1 MPTREEL
8 TMLQHLPLEVKVAKT
23 QQRIREWVDFYGKD
37 GVYVSFSGGKDSTVL
52 LHLVRE
58 LYGNDIPAVFVDTGL
73 EYPEIKQFVKS
84 FENVEILRPKMGFV
98 DVITKYGYP
107 IIGKEVAERIDG
119 VKKYINSNGEKY
131 IEYYYQIN
139 QEYPLEIIKQF
150 YGDNLSKRYDF
161 SKWKPLLDVDFNIS
175 PKCCSVMKKTP
186 ANIYAK
192 ITGRNRIT
200 GMMAEESR
208 QRKTI
213 WLKKGCNAFDSK
225 IPASNPMAFWKNQ
238 DVLRYIKENSIPIC
252 SVYGDIVSICKG
264 DDHQYED
271 SLTGESLL
279 KTTGC
284 QRTGC
289 IFCAFG
295 AHSRGDTRFLDLKTT
310 HPKQYAYC
318 INGGEYI
325 DGIWKPNKQGLG
337 MGHVFDEVNKI
348 YGKDFIKYE

>member
-98 DVITKYGYP
+98 DVISKYGYP
-107 IIGKEVAERIDG
+107 LIGKEISESIYQYRLGYKSRIIKFNG
-119 VKKYINSNGEKY
+119 EYAKKYGAKYDYPKWIPLRDSN
-131 IEYYYQIN
+131 I
-139 QEYPLEIIKQF
+139 P
-150 YGDNLSKRYDF
+150 
-161 SKWKPLLDVDFNIS
+161 IS
-175 PKCCSVMKKTP
+175 HMCCSVMKKEPVKAYEKRTSKTP
-186 ANIYAK
+186 ILG
-192 ITGRNRIT
+192 TL
-200 GMMAEESR
+200 AEESILR
-208 QRKTI
+208 QTSWIKN
-213 WLKKGCNAFDSK
+213 GCNAFSSK
-225 IPASNPMAFWKNQ
+225 RPISQPLSFWAEQ
-238 DVLRYIKENSIPIC
+238 DVLQYIKQNNIPIC
-252 SVYGDIVSICKG
+252 SVYGDIITLDK
-264 DDHQYED
+264 DKNQYEA
-271 SLTGESLL
+271 SLTGEGKL

-295 AHSRGDTRFLDLKTT
+295 AHHDTRFLDLKTT
-310 HPKQYAYC
+310 HPKQYNYC
-318 INGGEYI
+318 MNGGEFV
-325 DGIWKPNKQGLG
+325 DGIWKPNKEGLG
-337 MGHVFDEVNKI
+337 MRYVFDRVNEI

>member
-37 GVYVSFSGGKDSTVL
+37 GVYASFSGGKDSTVL

-84 FENVEILRPKMGFV
+84 FENVEILKPKMGFI

-107 IIGKEVAERIDG
+107 IISKNVSRKIRDAKKGKEWALAFV
-119 VKKYINSNGEKY
+119 NGTAVNNNGDKSKFSVEKY
-131 IEYYYQIN
+131 
-139 QEYPLEIIKQF
+139 
-150 YGDNLSKRYDF
+150 
-161 SKWKPLLDVDFNIS
+161 KPLISADFNIS
-175 PKCCSVMKKTP
+175 EQCCTIMKKLP
-186 ANIYAK
+186 IHIYNKKNLMVAM
-192 ITGRNRIT
+192 TGQMT
-200 GMMAEESR
+200 EESPIR
-208 QRKTI
+208 LAKWITN
-213 WLKKGCNAFDSK
+213 GCNGFDMKSP
-225 IPASNPMAFWKNQ
+225 ISNPMAFWKNQ
-238 DVLRYIKENSIPIC
+238 DVLRYIKENNIPIC
-252 SVYGDIVSICKG
+252 SVYGDIISVDK
-264 DDHQYED
+264 DKNQYEA
-271 SLTGESLL
+271 SLTGEGKL

-295 AHSRGDTRFLDLKTT
+295 AHHDTRFLDMKIT
-310 HPKQYAYC
+310 HPKQYNYC
-318 INGGEYI
+318 MNGGEFV

-337 MGHVFDEVNKI
+337 MRYVFDRVNEI